1 MGVPV
6 RDLLRLAPVLLGS
19 ASGPQFL
26 QSVPLQ
32 AFWSSWCLVLGL
44 QDHSDRHCS
53 RLYNGCVSRG
63 GTDVWFLAEHWRSRP
78 IWGLVAHSLSG
89 GLFKNVTFMPKTTPQ
104 CGVFMATVAEIFP
117 GAPEMDRTN
126 QSGNSKW
133 FWLYSKWTREQFFVK
148 KITIKME
155 HLHFLVLL
163 YSRQ

>member
-53 RLYNGCVSRG
+53 RLHNGCV
-63 GTDVWFLAEHWRSRP
+63 TDVWFLAEHWRSRS
-78 IWGLVAHSLSG
+78 WGLVAHSLS
-89 GLFKNVTFMPKTTPQ
+89 LEDCLKMLHSCLKQLHNVGFYGN
-104 CGVFMATVAEIFP
+104 CGWNLP
-117 GAPEMDRTN
+117 WRTRDGQN
-126 QSGNSKW
+126 KPVCGNSKW

-148 KITIKME
+148 KIPIKIE

-163 YSRQ
+163 

>member
-126 QSGNSKW
+126 QSVEIQNDFGCTVSGPESNS
-133 FWLYSKWTREQFFVK
+133 
-148 KITIKME
+148 
-155 HLHFLVLL
+155 LL
-163 YSRQ
+163 KRLQ